1 MNYKCKLIIQY
12 ACLTV
17 LSIVAYQALKIPDLQ
32 IHRIEFVLNAIITTT
47 TTISGFILTSL
58 SILLG
63 LNSHPIVGKIKKKQ
77 LMGELVWRYAESF
90 LIGLIIIIG
99 CILQGATLEEDTAIL
114 FVSEKWIKG
123 GVCVLMWYLAGL
135 FFLCKYL
142 LGILKYTPS
151 NDVAV
156 DNTPGEPRG
165 NYRI

>member
-1 MNYKCKLIIQY
+1 MNYKRKLVIQY
-12 ACLTV
+12 AVLTV
-17 LSIVAYQALKIPDLQ
+17 SSIVVYQAFKIPNFQ
-32 IHRIEFVLNAIITTT
+32 IHRIEFVLNAIITTA

-63 LNSHPIVGKIKKKQ
+63 LNSHPILEDIKKKQ

-99 CILQGATLEEDTAIL
+99 CISLGATLEEDTAIL
-114 FVSEKWIKG
+114 FVSEKWIKVG
-123 GVCVLMWYLAGL
+123 LCILMWYLVGL

-142 LGILKYTPS
+142 LGILQYTPT
-151 NDVAV
+151 NDVDV
-156 DNTPGEPRG
+156 DNIPGEPGG

>member
-1 MNYKCKLIIQY
+1 MNYKCKLVIQY
-12 ACLTV
+12 AVLTV
-17 LSIVAYQALKIPDLQ
+17 LSIVVYQAFIIPNFQ

-63 LNSHPIVGKIKKKQ
+63 LNNHPILEDIKKKQ

-90 LIGLIIIIG
+90 LIGLIIIIW
-99 CILQGATLEEDTAIL
+99 CISLGATLEEDTAIL
-114 FVSEKWIKG
+114 FMSEKCIKVG
-123 GVCVLMWYLAGL
+123 ICILMWYLVGL

-142 LGILKYTPS
+142 LGILQYTPS
-151 NDVAV
+151 NDVDV
-156 DNTPGEPRG
+156 DDTPGEPGG